1 MHRLEGARTEIRLDD
16 RISLNVSV
24 ADPDPAFHFDT
35 DPDPT
40 VSLPFQTGS
49 WKMIHNTAGWADGLD
64 GTLIPIMLANEGMQQ
79 LRTGRIKI

>member
-1 MHRLEGARTEIRLDD
+1 MHRLEGARTEIRLDG
-16 RISLNVSV
+16 SV

-49 WKMIHNTAGWADGLD
+49 WKMMHNTAGWADGLD
-64 GTLIPIMLANEGMQQ
+64 GTLIPIMLAYEGMQQ
-79 LRTGRIKI
+79 LRAGKERDLGDSD